1 MNVPRAIEQ
10 DVERAYFK
18 GKRIDSIRIRDVE
31 NTNLDAELLGFE
43 CIKSN
48 LVDVR
53 SPYRAAPALA
63 KLRAA
68 ARPIPCPAAVMRA
81 VLPSR
86 IPDIVSLLRSLI
98 REPLCFRL
106 SAISHS

>member
-18 GKRIDSIRIRDVE
+18 GKRIDSIRIRYIE

-43 CIKSN
+43 CIKGN

-53 SPYRAAPALA
+53 SPYRSTSLGEA
-63 KLRAA
+63 KSGR
-68 ARPIPCPAAVMRA
+68 
-81 VLPSR
+81 SS
-86 IPDIVSLLRSLI
+86 DSLSCSGN
-98 REPLCFRL
+98 ESSF
-106 SAISHS
+106 AIKNS